1 MQTALVTSTLQL
13 LPWLIFIDSIKV
25 QISNECD
32 NHSGPL
38 ARNPQDFII
47 ILGGDDIS
55 RSRPSSQ
62 MKILQDG
69 TNKEVPD
76 PECVAVVAP
85 HELRARLFQGK
96 QHEEGVT
103 VANQTVGRGG
113 TPGSNLI

>member
-1 MQTALVTSTLQL
+1 MKSEQRADHACEMTHSQWKRTAPAPGEGPSHGFHADSIAYITPQL

-38 ARNPQDFII
+38 ARNPQDFIL

-55 RSRPSSQ
+55 RTRPSSQ
-62 MKILQDG
+62 MQMLQDG

-76 PECVAVVAP
+76 P
-85 HELRARLFQGK
+85 
-96 QHEEGVT
+96 
-103 VANQTVGRGG
+103 GRG
-113 TPGSNLI
+113 